1 MIMTTPQK
9 ITLSRAVAAL
19 PYAER
24 TVYNGHSKGKFPW
37 VSRISPWGCRT
48 RELWVDLP
56 LLVDWASI
64 RGIAI
69 NLQALGGGQK

>member
-1 MIMTTPQK
+1 MSIPVSKK

-24 TVYNGHSKGKFPW
+24 TIYNGHSKGKFPW
-37 VSRISPWGCRT
+37 VSRISPWGSRT

-56 LLVDWASI
+56 LLVDWAAI

-69 NLQALGGGQK
+69 NWQALGGGQK